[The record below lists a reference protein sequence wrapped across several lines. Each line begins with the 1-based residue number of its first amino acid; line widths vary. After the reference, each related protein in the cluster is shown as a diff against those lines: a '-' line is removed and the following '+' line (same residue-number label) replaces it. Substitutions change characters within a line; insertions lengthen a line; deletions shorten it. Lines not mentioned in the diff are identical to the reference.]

1 MRESVPTPAESRYAT
16 LSLTPSTSRNCNVS
30 APGTTRE
37 VQCSPP
43 SVVRAKVPPTPL
55 AQTTFALTGL
65 TAWSR
70 LSVPLCCG
78 VSVGLKAAGRRAA
91 ALALSAPTP
100 EIDSSPEQASADAT
114 RAKDGSKRFLRI
126 FMKFPWNGTRRLLR
140 RGRRVRQGDR
150 TLFSGRGIGERIA
163 RRRPDLHASTVG
175 GGGRGEQ
182 ILEMAHLRAVPERG
196 AVELTRLQ
204 DRRIELG
211 AFGRVDL
218 VRLAVAVEER
228 EQAAR
233 VDRERMRG
241 DPARVEHR
249 DGSIADGVVHAGAP
263 TGEYAEHDRDL
274 RKRLHLCIS
283 FASGNRPS
291 RFPTARRPSSF
302 PGE

>member
-65 TAWSR
+65 TACSR

-78 VSVGLKAAGRRAA
+78 VSVGLKAAGRRAT

-100 EIDSSPEQASADAT
+100 EIDSSPEHASVAAT
-114 RAKDGSKRFLRI
+114 RAKHGRKGFLR
-126 FMKFPWNGTRRLLR
+126 MCMEFPRNGTRRLLR

-150 TLFSGRGIGERIA
+150 TIYSGRGIGKRIA
-163 RRRPDLHASTVG
+163 RRPPDLHASAVG

-182 ILEMAHLRAVPERG
+182 ILEMAHLRPVSERG
-196 AVELTRLQ
+196 AVQLTGLE

-228 EQAAR
+228 EQASR
-233 VDRERMRG
+233 VDRQRMRG
-241 DPARVEHR
+241 DAVRVEPR
-249 DGSIADGVVHAGAP
+249 DGSIAHGVVHAGAP
-263 TGEYAEHDRDL
+263 TGDHAEHRDL
-274 RKRLHLCIS
+274 RKRL
-283 FASGNRPS
+283 
-291 RFPTARRPSSF
+291 
-302 PGE
+302 